1 MAFRKLN
8 WSSAVFRRHASV
20 AKCMMRSG
28 HRVACA
34 GGTNS
39 RQRSLE
45 LQSGSVPDTRA
56 SRTDAPAFPKLLGR
70 PVPARLQHRR
80 QRVCQHP
87 LHTVTH
93 KLWRDDLLNHL
104 LHLVQNCRMTRATAA
119 CDCSTGQCM
128 SPLYVGSFMKLAL
141 VTPTPRKSAISPLPW
156 HAGLSHDT

>member
-104 LHLVQNCRMTRATAA
+104 LHLVQ
-119 CDCSTGQCM
+119 
-128 SPLYVGSFMKLAL
+128 
-141 VTPTPRKSAISPLPW
+141 
-156 HAGLSHDT
+156 GLRW